1 MLGHGR
7 GANMKPMQINRR
19 TKFASPLT
27 FALVCS
33 GLKALAIFMALLASS
48 EIAFAQAQTQI
59 TRDTIVES
67 TRNGAATKFVSRN
80 IYSAGAN
87 VRPSAA
93 VEGDFVAVGGRVIID
108 QPVKGDVMLAGG
120 SVDVR
125 APVGDDVRAAGGDIN
140 VEGTIGGELFATGGN
155 ITLTKAARVASTA
168 SLFGGTVSIDGRIDG
183 PLSVSAQKVVLNGEV
198 NNDARFRAEQ
208 IELGPFAK
216 ITGTLDYASPN
227 EIKRADGATIGGAI
241 SRMADDSAM
250 HGHNMHETNQDWHMR
265 MGRGGSTWVGSIF
278 TFLAFLACAAVFLLI
293 FPTFSVKASDA
304 VRTSPWAAM
313 TVGFGAVVCVPVL
326 AILLFITILGIP
338 LGIIT
343 VALYPLLLLLGY
355 VVGVLFVARRA
366 QNAMSKD
373 ESGSFVKTIGFFAL
387 ALLLVM
393 LLGRLPFVG
402 GLVIFVITII
412 GIGASLIE
420 MYSWRQVKP
429 PSPPNESSGLQMV
442 SVGT

>member
-1 MLGHGR
+1 
-7 GANMKPMQINRR
+7 MKPIQINRR
-19 TKFASPLT
+19 TKFSSPLA
-27 FALVCS
+27 FASICG
-33 GLKALAIFMALLASS
+33 GLKALMVFMALFASS
-48 EIAFAQAQTQI
+48 EIVFAQAQTQI
-59 TRDTIVES
+59 TKDTIAES
-67 TRNGAATKFVSRN
+67 TQNGVATKFVSRN

-140 VEGTIGGELFATGGN
+140 VESAIGGELFATGGN

-198 NNDARFRAEQ
+198 NHDARFRAEQ
-208 IELGPFAK
+208 IELGPTAK

-250 HGHNMHETNQDWHMR
+250 HDRNMHEANRDWHMR
-265 MGRGGSTWVGSIF
+265 MGRSGSTWVGSIF
-278 TFLAFLACAAVFLLI
+278 TFFALLACAAVFLLI
-293 FPTFSVKASDA
+293 FPTFSAKASDA
-304 VRTSPWAAM
+304 VRTSPWAAI
-313 TVGFGAVVCVPVL
+313 TIGFGALVCVPLL
-326 AILLFITILGIP
+326 AILLFVTILGIP
-338 LGIIT
+338 LGIIA
-343 VALYPLLLLLGY
+343 VALYPVLLLLGY

-373 ESGSFVKTIGFFAL
+373 ASGSFATTIGFYAL

-402 GLVIFVITII
+402 GLVVFVITIV

-420 MYSWRQVKP
+420 MYSRRQVGP
-429 PSPPNESSGLQMV
+429 PSPPNESSSFQMA
-442 SVGT
+442 SAGA